1 VGSEDP
7 AYRPGAVIQGRYE
20 LRRRIGAG
28 AFGEVWV
35 ATDSALRRS
44 VALKFTSPHKLP
56 QLQAEAALLAQLRH
70 PNVVQVHDVLLDPT
84 CPALIMEYVEGA
96 SLRGLLQERGS
107 LSEGEALRIATA
119 ILRALAHA
127 HGKGILHRDIKPEN
141 VLIESNGTVKL
152 GDFGLGKRTAAEISL
167 LTSRSIPPKGAG
179 TSVAGTLAYMAP
191 EQQDGHEDERS
202 DIYSVGVLL
211 YEMLVGVRP
220 RGRFPEPREANPAV
234 GAALSDAVL
243 GALDGRPE
251 ARYQSADEMLLA
263 LGARPSRESVE
274 APSQADQDE
283 RIAHLRR
290 LLLINP
296 EDMRVSRELGLCL
309 QTRNPRE
316 AEVLL
321 RPVAEGDPDDLVAA
335 GALATCLVAQGRHE
349 ESVALRKSVAS
360 RAGSPEA
367 VGELMQALADAA
379 NASAREGDLARAKG
393 WLEELRA
400 LDAPESLVQ
409 GAAGALREAYIRHA
423 SEQVRSALRSGDRA
437 EAESRL
443 RLLVELQ
450 PEADLVDELRAEI
463 QQLREEQ
470 IERAVAV
477 VEEAAEGGDIGT
489 AESGLRALRKL
500 RPRAEVLAAA
510 EETIGRARSARV
522 TEVVSLL
529 EAAIGEGGIE
539 EGERLLDVLKELG
552 RSDQAAIYRDRLTQV
567 RVDLR
572 EEAVAAVRQ
581 AVAATDPARAR
592 EWLDRLQRLGA
603 STVELWRLETALRE
617 CEAKASKAQRQDGN
631 LARRM
636 PAGVT
641 FPEGTYVNEK
651 DGSILVPIPAGEA
664 IFGSPKG
671 KGDGD
676 DRPRFRAS
684 LPGYY
689 LAAHPVTNAQ
699 YLRFVEA
706 TGHRPP
712 DEADWDKDEPVWT
725 GRSFPPEKGDHPV
738 VCVSWEDAVAYCE
751 WADLSLP
758 TELQWEKGARGTD
771 GRAYPWGNEWDD
783 DRCRFNGNGYSAGRT
798 TCGIW
803 EYAQGRS
810 PYGLFHMS
818 GNVLEWCADYYD
830 SGAYQRYARG
840 DLTPPASDERRVLRG
855 GSWLSLASF
864 CRTAS
869 RYDVDPSIRFFD
881 IGFRVARAR

>member
-552 RSDQAAIYRDRLTQV
+552 RSDQAVIYRDRLTGSC
-567 RVDLR
+567 R
-572 EEAVAAVRQ
+572 
-581 AVAATDPARAR
+581 
-592 EWLDRLQRLGA
+592 
-603 STVELWRLETALRE
+603 
-617 CEAKASKAQRQDGN
+617 
-631 LARRM
+631 
-636 PAGVT
+636 PAG
-641 FPEGTYVNEK
+641 G
-651 DGSILVPIPAGEA
+651 
-664 IFGSPKG
+664 
-671 KGDGD
+671 
-676 DRPRFRAS
+676 
-684 LPGYY
+684 
-689 LAAHPVTNAQ
+689 
-699 YLRFVEA
+699 
-706 TGHRPP
+706 
-712 DEADWDKDEPVWT
+712 
-725 GRSFPPEKGDHPV
+725 GRGR
-738 VCVSWEDAVAYCE
+738 
-751 WADLSLP
+751 
-758 TELQWEKGARGTD
+758 GA
-771 GRAYPWGNEWDD
+771 
-783 DRCRFNGNGYSAGRT
+783 AGR
-798 TCGIW
+798 
-803 EYAQGRS
+803 RR
-810 PYGLFHMS
+810 YGP
-818 GNVLEWCADYYD
+818 GTGEGVA
-830 SGAYQRYARG
+830 G
-840 DLTPPASDERRVLRG
+840 PPSAPGLLDG
-855 GSWLSLASF
+855 
-864 CRTAS
+864 
-869 RYDVDPSIRFFD
+869 
-881 IGFRVARAR
+881 